1 MKFFTNRRVHP
12 NKDPDEQNKQQSLA
26 QIEQLR
32 GALTT
37 TEAELRQLRSLLA
50 TTTTEATQLKTLLAA
65 VEGELKKIKLTLFI
79 SPILQAMTDGYR
91 SQPFFNTQEAQEKRE
106 QLNQELS
113 LGKQALNELTP
124 TLFSIRLKNYL
135 SIAATPTGNSNFADT
150 TSLAAFICTIR
161 QQGSLPLCLYVYDLF
176 FTLLME
182 TTIEQINGAARSAQL
197 EILLNT
203 FKNSNDWQE
212 KKQLLFLFTQ
222 ELNQDIQCYC
232 FLERSPTYNFQSGL
246 SVVEELHPEFYDYL
260 ANIILA
266 DCEADNSVYPLD
278 ESEATRPTI

>member
-1 MKFFTNRRVHP
+1 MKFFTSRKVHP
-12 NKDPDEQNKQQSLA
+12 NKATDEQNQQQSLA

-32 GALTT
+32 SALTT
-37 TEAELRQLRSLLA
+37 TEAELSQLRRLLA
-50 TTTTEATQLKTLLAA
+50 TTTTEAAQLKTLLGT

-106 QLNQELS
+106 QLNLELS

-150 TSLAAFICTIR
+150 TSLAAFICTVR
-161 QQGSLPLCLYVYDLF
+161 QQDSLPLCQYVYDLF

-182 TTIEQINGAARSAQL
+182 TTIKQLNNASKSTQL
-197 EILLNT
+197 ETLLNT
-203 FKNSNDWQE
+203 FKNSNNWQE
-212 KKQLLFLFTQ
+212 KKQLLFLFTR
-222 ELNQDIQCYC
+222 ELNQDMQHYC

-260 ANIILA
+260 ANMIMT
-266 DCEADNSVYPLD
+266 DCEADDSVYPLD
-278 ESEATRPTI
+278 ESRSSLATI